1 MRYWWVCVLL
11 TLGQTQAMTSTAADV
26 VFQSLASVT
35 NDRDAHLQ
43 KLGVLLTAGKVVGLR
58 FDTINGSTPHARDF
72 SIDEVKSGAVL
83 DSRHNAIVL
92 QGLIDPNTSSADL
105 TITYLSN
112 VVFGRH
118 KECHASMVRDE
129 SGRWHIVNAYNHR
142 RVSQLVVKT
151 RVLGV
156 STIEGICP
164 G

>member
-1 MRYWWVCVLL
+1 MRFFWVCVLL
-11 TLGQTQAMTSTAADV
+11 TLGQAQAMAADV

-43 KLGVLLTAGKVVGLR
+43 KLGVLLNAGKVVGLR
-58 FDTINGSTPHARDF
+58 FDTVSGTIPHARDF

-92 QGLIDPNTSSADL
+92 QGSIDPNMGSADL
-105 TITYLSN
+105 IITYLSN

-129 SGRWHIVNAYNHR
+129 SGRWHIVNVYNHKW
-142 RVSQLVVKT
+142 VSQLVVKT
-151 RVLGV
+151 RTFGV

-164 G
+164 R